1 MKKILLL
8 FALYTFCQLKITA
21 QCSEISQLFIGGI
34 EERGSTVTGFLQEDN
49 GDIVFMWN
57 DNTGGNP
64 WTNYDSKIYLTKLSS
79 EGNIIWEHEFGT
91 SGYDGSGEIL
101 AYDEGYII
109 SGIGRDIGPNWSD
122 SFVTRLDNQGNVQW
136 QTVLGGD
143 SYGDNYA
150 TDLTKDSNG
159 NILLTGGV
167 QHHTGCSGYALRVT
181 QISPSGEIN
190 WSHCYNENQDIA
202 VQPIFL
208 ESTSEYL
215 FGVTI
220 DEGVRIIKKGL
231 DGVSTYDQDFLPS
244 ELVGTGDDLR
254 GKFKKGLNDD
264 YLLISGN
271 PADCFSSSII
281 KFNAQN
287 EVEWKIIE
295 PCITAYANE
304 AIVLED
310 GSWIIQFYE
319 AGSSY
324 FKRLSTEGEVLFT
337 SEVINDLV
345 ISQIGLTANND
356 IIYSGRYGLW
366 ENGDA
371 VVEVLTCSEL
381 TEIDTVTEPTCQTPN
396 YIPTDGLVA
405 YYPFCGD
412 VNDLSGNELDGTAQ
426 GALLHEGF
434 DGTENSSYSLDGID
448 DYLSFPSG
456 IDNELNT
463 PNDYSY
469 SYWMKSEGGVGNN
482 GGLQLSFG
490 DNVSNGGGFN
500 SGINLCN
507 VGLGILGVSGNN
519 ISCYASNQNN
529 LEDGSWHQIT
539 VTYNDGLLT
548 LFLDGA
554 LDNQFENTLPTP
566 SWAGNRVFGCR
577 SDLFMTPDAN
587 YRGLVDELMVFNR
600 ALTQEEVTN
609 IYNSESTEETAF
621 CNNQPQGLAPETG
634 GWEYH
639 DFYVPEGMKIDSL
652 FADFERPGHPV
663 EELDFAWSYCQG
675 CEEYNSNYD
684 VSFFNYT
691 ETTNSLYDTWLD
703 ATAESFIG
711 PGVAR
716 VIAPTNAGVIWED
729 FCYSLS
735 ESECVAPNPCAFNYS
750 EGDLDCDGQV
760 TVNDLSV
767 ILTNFGSM
775 VESELEN

>member
-1 MKKILLL
+1 MNMAGIYSL
-8 FALYTFCQLKITA
+8 TVSVDGCSSSSDSTA
-21 QCSEISQLFIGGI
+21 AII
-34 EERGSTVTGFLQEDN
+34 
-49 GDIVFMWN
+49 
-57 DNTGGNP
+57 NP
-64 WTNYDSKIYLTKLSS
+64 LPESADT
-79 EGNIIWEHEFGT
+79 
-91 SGYDGSGEIL
+91 
-101 AYDEGYII
+101 I
-109 SGIGRDIGPNWSD
+109 SGITVVS
-122 SFVTRLDNQGNVQW
+122 QGQNPVNY
-136 QTVLGGD
+136 TVPEIT
-143 SYGDNYA
+143 YA
-150 TDLTKDSNG
+150 TSYQWELP
-159 NILLTGGV
+159 TGA
-167 QHHTGCSGYALRVT
+167 TG
-181 QISPSGEIN
+181 
-190 WSHCYNENQDIA
+190 
-202 VQPIFL
+202 F
-208 ESTSEYL
+208 STSNSITVEYEDSAVS
-215 FGVTI
+215 GDISV
-220 DEGVRIIKKGL
+220 KGTNFCG
-231 DGVSTYDQDFLPS
+231 DGATSILAITVNSISLPS
-244 ELVGTGDDLR
+244 
-254 GKFKKGLNDD
+254 
-264 YLLISGN
+264 
-271 PADCFSSSII
+271 
-281 KFNAQN
+281 
-287 EVEWKIIE
+287 
-295 PCITAYANE
+295 
-304 AIVLED
+304 
-310 GSWIIQFYE
+310 
-319 AGSSY
+319 
-324 FKRLSTEGEVLFT
+324 
-337 SEVINDLV
+337 
-345 ISQIGLTANND
+345 
-356 IIYSGRYGLW
+356 
-366 ENGDA
+366 
-371 VVEVLTCSEL
+371 
-381 TEIDTVTEPTCQTPN
+381 CQTPN